1 MTGRRQDHAVEPLSE
16 AAALAYVHGI
26 CFKTGPPRRVGVE
39 LEWLVRPLQSA
50 TGGPRGR
57 PAPQPPPPAAAG
69 GPQPGPR
76 PAPPHQ
82 TPPHQAPPHELP
94 HQAGPGARVGASALR
109 AAATALSGVPLTS
122 AITLEPGG
130 QLEFSSQPAAS
141 LAACVQAVSADL
153 AAARAHLRRHGIALV
168 GHGLDSR
175 PPLRLLEDR
184 RYRAMETYFDRTGP
198 AGRAMMCSSASVQI
212 CLDAGTTE
220 PGPLG
225 VGRRWLL
232 AHLLGAVLTA
242 AFANSPATEGPWSG
256 WRSARQ
262 GVWAALDGY
271 RNLAPPESGRDP
283 REAWARYALDAPLL
297 CVRTAQ
303 GPWTVP
309 GDGMTFRQW
318 IRRSTRAG
326 PGRQRL
332 RPPRLDDL
340 VYHLTTLFPPVR
352 PRGHLELRMIDA
364 QPGPDGWIVPLAV
377 TTALFDD
384 AQASESAYR
393 VVKPLADLAA
403 GGPAPRNALWER
415 AARDGLTDPELH
427 AAARDC
433 FDLARRALPRLG
445 AGRQVRAAVEEFT
458 GRYVVPGRCPADD
471 RLDGPA
477 DDRLDGSGTASG
489 PAPPAQTDPEATASA
504 PGQPETTPGQQGEP
518 W

>member
-1 MTGRRQDHAVEPLSE
+1 MTGRRVRYASEPLSE

-39 LEWLVRPLQSA
+39 LEWLVRPLPPADAERHGHPEPHPGTTAGAA
-50 TGGPRGR
+50 TAEAGT
-57 PAPQPPPPAAAG
+57 AQPPPH
-69 GPQPGPR
+69 GP
-76 PAPPHQ
+76 
-82 TPPHQAPPHELP
+82 PPHEALP
-94 HQAGPGARVGASALR
+94 HQPRQVHQPHQPHPPPPSPPAAPDHRVRPGERVVRQAERIGASALR
-109 AAATALSGVPLTS
+109 AAAEALRNAPLTS
-122 AITLEPGG
+122 AISLEPGG
-130 QLEFSSQPAAS
+130 QLEFSSQPAGS
-141 LAACVQAVSADL
+141 LAACVRAVSADL
-153 AAARAHLRRHGIALV
+153 AAARTQLRRHGIALV
-168 GHGLDSR
+168 GHGLDTR
-175 PPLRLLEDR
+175 PPLRLLEDP
-184 RYRAMETYFDRTGP
+184 RYRAMEAYFDRTGP

-212 CLDAGTTE
+212 CLDAGTAE
-220 PGPLG
+220 PGPFGL
-225 VGRRWLL
+225 GRRWLL

-262 GVWAALDGY
+262 GVWASLDGY
-271 RNLAPPESGRDP
+271 RNLAPPESGGNP
-283 REAWARYALDAPLL
+283 RRTWARYALDAPLL
-297 CVRTAQ
+297 CVRTPD

-326 PGRQRL
+326 PEGHRL
-332 RPPRLDDL
+332 RPPGLDDL

-393 VVKPLADLAA
+393 VVKPLADLATL
-403 GGPAPRNALWER
+403 GPAPRNALWER
-415 AARDGLTDPELH
+415 AARDGLSDPELH
-427 AAARDC
+427 AAAREC

-445 AGRQVRAAVEEFT
+445 AGRRVRAAVEEFT
-458 GRYVVPGRCPADD
+458 ARYVVPGRCPADD
-471 RLDGPA
+471 LLDTHE
-477 DDRLDGSGTASG
+477 TA
-489 PAPPAQTDPEATASA
+489 
-504 PGQPETTPGQQGEP
+504 PGQQGEP

>member
-1 MTGRRQDHAVEPLSE
+1 MTGTGDEHTVEPLSE

-39 LEWLVRPLQSA
+39 LEWLVRPLPPPH
-50 TGGPRGR
+50 GGPPHTAPHPPPTGA
-57 PAPQPPPPAAAG
+57 PTPSPWPTGTAAPQPS
-69 GPQPGPR
+69 
-76 PAPPHQ
+76 HQ
-82 TPPHQAPPHELP
+82 DRA
-94 HQAGPGARVGASALR
+94 GARVGAGTLRTAAAALR
-109 AAATALSGVPLTS
+109 GVPLTS
-122 AITLEPGG
+122 AISLEPGG
-130 QLEFSSQPAAS
+130 QLEFSSQPATS
-141 LAACVQAVSADL
+141 LAACVRAVSADL
-153 AAARAHLRRHGIALV
+153 AAAREQLRRYGIALL
-168 GHGLDSR
+168 GHGLDTR

-212 CLDAGTTE
+212 CLDAGTAE
-220 PGPLG
+220 PGPFGL
-225 VGRRWLL
+225 GRRWLL

-242 AFANSPATEGPWSG
+242 AFANSPAVEGPWSG

-271 RNLAPPESGRDP
+271 RNLAPPGSDGDP
-283 REAWARYALDAPLL
+283 RAAWARYALDAPLL
-297 CVRTAQ
+297 CVRSAQ

-309 GDGMTFRQW
+309 RDGMTFRQW
-318 IRRSTRAG
+318 IRRSARTG
-326 PGRQRL
+326 PGHNRL

-364 QPGPDGWIVPLAV
+364 QPGEDGWIVPLAV

-393 VVKPLADLAA
+393 VVKPLADLATV
-403 GGPAPRNALWER
+403 GPAPRNSLWQR
-415 AARDGLTDPELH
+415 AARDALTDPELH

-445 AGRQVRAAVEEFT
+445 AGRRVRAAVEEFT
-458 GRYVVPGRCPADD
+458 ARYVVPGRCPADD
-471 RLDGPA
+471 RPDA
-477 DDRLDGSGTASG
+477 DDRAATADRPDPLGATPAG
-489 PAPPAQTDPEATASA
+489 PAPPDGGPA
-504 PGQPETTPGQQGEP
+504 PGPPETAPGQQGEP

>member
-1 MTGRRQDHAVEPLSE
+1 MTGGRGEHASEPLSE

-39 LEWLVRPLQSA
+39 LEWLVRPL
-50 TGGPRGR
+50 
-57 PAPQPPPPAAAG
+57 PPADAGSHGHRAPRQHAPEAATAEAATA
-69 GPQPGPR
+69 GPATTEAATTEATTEATTAQHPLHQR
-76 PAPPHQ
+76 PPHG
-82 TPPHQAPPHELP
+82 PLP
-94 HQAGPGARVGASALR
+94 HQHRPRPSPPPQAVPRTRPGERIGASALR
-109 AAATALSGVPLTS
+109 AAAEALREAPLTS
-122 AITLEPGG
+122 AISLEPGG
-130 QLEFSSQPAAS
+130 QLEFSSQPAGS
-141 LAACVQAVSADL
+141 LAACVRAVSADL
-153 AAARAHLRRHGIALV
+153 AAARTQLRRHGIALV
-168 GHGLDSR
+168 GHGLDTR
-175 PPLRLLEDR
+175 PPLRLLEDP
-184 RYRAMETYFDRTGP
+184 RYRAMEAYFDRTGP

-212 CLDAGTTE
+212 CLDAGTAE
-220 PGPLG
+220 PGPFGL
-225 VGRRWLL
+225 GRRWLL

-262 GVWAALDGY
+262 GVWASLDGY
-271 RNLAPPESGRDP
+271 RNLAPPESGGNP
-283 REAWARYALDAPLL
+283 RRTWARYALDAPLL
-297 CVRTAQ
+297 CVRTPD

-326 PGRQRL
+326 PARQRL
-332 RPPRLDDL
+332 RPPGLDDL

-393 VVKPLADLAA
+393 VVKPLADLATL
-403 GGPAPRNALWER
+403 GPAPRNALWER
-415 AARDGLTDPELH
+415 AARDGLSDPELH
-427 AAARDC
+427 AAAREC

-445 AGRQVRAAVEEFT
+445 AGGRARAAVEEFT
-458 GRYVVPGRCPADD
+458 ARYVVPGRCPADD
-471 RLDGPA
+471 LLDTHE
-477 DDRLDGSGTASG
+477 TA
-489 PAPPAQTDPEATASA
+489 
-504 PGQPETTPGQQGEP
+504 PGQQGEP

>member
-1 MTGRRQDHAVEPLSE
+1 EPSPRHDGRVR
-16 AAALAYVHGI
+16 
-26 CFKTGPPRRVGVE
+26 PPAPHVGV
-39 LEWLVRPLQSA
+39 
-50 TGGPRGR
+50 G
-57 PAPQPPPPAAAG
+57 
-69 GPQPGPR
+69 
-76 PAPPHQ
+76 
-82 TPPHQAPPHELP
+82 
-94 HQAGPGARVGASALR
+94 ALR
-109 AAATALSGVPLTS
+109 AAATALRGVPLSS

-130 QLEFSSQPAAS
+130 QLEFSSQPATS
-141 LAACVQAVSADL
+141 LAACVQAVSTDL
-153 AAARAHLRRHGIALV
+153 AAARAQLRRRGIALV
-168 GHGLDSR
+168 GHGLDPR
-175 PPLRLLEDR
+175 PPQRLLEDR
-184 RYRAMETYFDRTGP
+184 RYRAMEAYFDRTGP

-212 CLDAGTTE
+212 CLDAGTAE
-220 PGPLG
+220 PGPFGLS
-225 VGRRWLL
+225 RRWLL

-242 AFANSPATEGPWSG
+242 AFANSPGTEEPWSG

-271 RNLAPPESGRDP
+271 RNLAPADTGRNP

-297 CVRTAQ
+297 CVRTAE

-318 IRRSTRAG
+318 IRRSTRTH
-326 PGRQRL
+326 PGRHRL

-364 QPGPDGWIVPLAV
+364 QPGPDGWVVPLAV

-403 GGPAPRNALWER
+403 AGPAPRNALWER

-433 FDLARRALPRLG
+433 FDLARQALPRLG

-458 GRYVVPGRCPADD
+458 ARYVVPGRCPADD
-471 RLDGPA
+471 RLD
-477 DDRLDGSGTASG
+477 
-489 PAPPAQTDPEATASA
+489 A
-504 PGQPETTPGQQGEP
+504 PGTTSGKPATTPDSAAPDNTTPGAHHRQQTPRQQTRPRQLGEP

>member
-1 MTGRRQDHAVEPLSE
+1 MTGRRNQHAIEPLSE

-39 LEWLVRPLQSA
+39 LEWLVRPLPPAQ
-50 TGGPRGR
+50 GGLRGHT
-57 PAPQPPPPAAAG
+57 APHPPPLPS
-69 GPQPGPR
+69 
-76 PAPPHQ
+76 
-82 TPPHQAPPHELP
+82 PPHEDP
-94 HQAGPGARVGASALR
+94 ARAPAQSGLRIGASSLR
-109 AAATALSGVPLTS
+109 AAATALRGVPLSS
-122 AITLEPGG
+122 AISLEPGG
-130 QLEFSSQPAAS
+130 QLEFSSQPATS
-141 LAACVQAVSADL
+141 LAACVQAVATDL
-153 AAARAHLRRHGIALV
+153 AAARERLRRHGIALV
-168 GHGLDSR
+168 GHGLDPR

-184 RYRAMETYFDRTGP
+184 RYRAMEAYFDRTGP

-212 CLDAGTTE
+212 CLDAGTAE
-220 PGPLG
+220 PGPFG
-225 VGRRWLL
+225 YSRRWLL

-242 AFANSPATEGPWSG
+242 AFANSPTTEGPWPG

-262 GVWAALDGY
+262 GVWASLDGY
-271 RNLAPPESGRDP
+271 RNLAPSGNGRNP
-283 REAWARYALDAPLL
+283 REAWARYVLDAPLL

-326 PGRQRL
+326 PGRHRL

-364 QPGPDGWIVPLAV
+364 QPGPDGWVVPLAV

-384 AQASESAYR
+384 AEASESAYR
-393 VVKPLADLAA
+393 IVKPLADLAA
-403 GGPAPRNALWER
+403 EGPAPRNALWER
-415 AARDGLTDPELH
+415 AARDALTDPELH

-445 AGRQVRAAVEEFT
+445 VGLQVRAAVEEFT
-458 GRYVVPGRCPADD
+458 ARYVVPGRCPADD
-471 RLDGPA
+471 RLDEPGTIPEWPGP
-477 DDRLDGSGTASG
+477 T
-489 PAPPAQTDPEATASA
+489 
-504 PGQPETTPGQQGEP
+504 PGQPETTPDSRESHGDRC
-518 W
+518 